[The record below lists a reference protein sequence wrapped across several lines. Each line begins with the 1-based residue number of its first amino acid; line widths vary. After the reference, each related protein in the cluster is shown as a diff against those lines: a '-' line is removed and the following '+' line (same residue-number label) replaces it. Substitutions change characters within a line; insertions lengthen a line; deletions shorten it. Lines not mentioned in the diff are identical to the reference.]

1 MKIDLGAKPYIFP
14 MPVLLV
20 AAWYEDEAVLDETVE
35 IDPTRLSTVVCGLV
49 RGGHYAVGEKIG
61 QAWSTGLSLMK

>member
-20 AAWYEDEAVLDETVE
+20 AAWYEDEAVLDETGE
-35 IDPTRLSTVVCGLV
+35 IDPKRLSTVVCGQM
-49 RGGHYAVGEKIG
+49 RGGH
-61 QAWSTGLSLMK
+61 